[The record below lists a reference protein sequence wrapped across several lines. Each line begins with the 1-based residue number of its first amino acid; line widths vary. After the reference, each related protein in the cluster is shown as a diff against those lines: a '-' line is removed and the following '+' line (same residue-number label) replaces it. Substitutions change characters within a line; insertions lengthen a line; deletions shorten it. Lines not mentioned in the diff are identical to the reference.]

1 MKTESPFHEIN
12 INVNNVKDI
21 LEVVLKSYADNPV
34 FCFKR
39 ENEVSRKYKEEF
51 YLDVKQIGNVF
62 HNMFEKGSH
71 IALLG
76 KTSYE
81 WLACYFGIMNSEN
94 VVIPLDRELPND
106 ELREVVEFSDAVCI
120 LYDDSCLE
128 KIRFLEKCLK
138 QSVKYISIQPIEG
151 QKCVWDIVD
160 AIKNTGVWEG
170 EPKASDVAEIVFT
183 SGTTG
188 KSKGCMITHGN
199 LACNAMNCSRL
210 IQLTNKD
217 RALSILP
224 VSHTFEISAGILTP
238 LCCGVTICINE
249 SLKYLVPNML
259 NYRPTVM
266 TVVPL
271 IVETFYK
278 NIWREIKKYK
288 KLKRTKLIMNLTWLL
303 YKCHID
309 IRRRVFSP
317 IIDRFGGELR
327 VLVVGGAYMEPRII
341 KDFAKL
347 GITIIQGYGITE
359 CAPVVSSNTDKLIKY
374 NSVGKVVNNTRVKI
388 VDGEILVKGPIVMKG
403 YYKNKQATEEAFDE
417 GWFKTGDLGYL
428 DSDDYLYITGRKKN
442 LIILNNGEN
451 ISPEYLERKILLL
464 SYVKEVV
471 VSERDGKIQAEV
483 LLDTESEEANERIAE
498 DIVKLNKKMPD
509 YMKIANIFIRKE
521 EFEKT
526 STSKIKR
533 NVKG

>member
-1 MKTESPFHEIN
+1 M
-12 INVNNVKDI
+12 
-21 LEVVLKSYADNPV
+21 
-34 FCFKR
+34 
-39 ENEVSRKYKEEF
+39 
-51 YLDVKQIGNVF
+51 
-62 HNMFEKGSH
+62 
-71 IALLG
+71 
-76 KTSYE
+76 
-81 WLACYFGIMNSEN
+81 
-94 VVIPLDRELPND
+94 ELP
-106 ELREVVEFSDAVCI
+106 
-120 LYDDSCLE
+120 
-128 KIRFLEKCLK
+128 
-138 QSVKYISIQPIEG
+138 
-151 QKCVWDIVD
+151 
-160 AIKNTGVWEG
+160 
-170 EPKASDVAEIVFT
+170 
-183 SGTTG
+183 
-188 KSKGCMITHGN
+188 
-199 LACNAMNCSRL
+199 
-210 IQLTNKD
+210 
-217 RALSILP
+217 
-224 VSHTFEISAGILTP
+224 
-238 LCCGVTICINE
+238 ICINE

-266 TVVPL
+266 AVVPL

-471 VSERDGKIQAEV
+471 VYERDGKIQAEV
-483 LLDTESEEANERIAE
+483 LLDTESEGANERIAE

>member
-1 MKTESPFHEIN
+1 
-12 INVNNVKDI
+12 
-21 LEVVLKSYADNPV
+21 
-34 FCFKR
+34 
-39 ENEVSRKYKEEF
+39 
-51 YLDVKQIGNVF
+51 
-62 HNMFEKGSH
+62 
-71 IALLG
+71 
-76 KTSYE
+76 
-81 WLACYFGIMNSEN
+81 
-94 VVIPLDRELPND
+94 
-106 ELREVVEFSDAVCI
+106 
-120 LYDDSCLE
+120 
-128 KIRFLEKCLK
+128 
-138 QSVKYISIQPIEG
+138 
-151 QKCVWDIVD
+151 
-160 AIKNTGVWEG
+160 
-170 EPKASDVAEIVFT
+170 
-183 SGTTG
+183 
-188 KSKGCMITHGN
+188 
-199 LACNAMNCSRL
+199 
-210 IQLTNKD
+210 
-217 RALSILP
+217 
-224 VSHTFEISAGILTP
+224 
-238 LCCGVTICINE
+238 
-249 SLKYLVPNML
+249 
-259 NYRPTVM
+259 
-266 TVVPL
+266 
-271 IVETFYK
+271 
-278 NIWREIKKYK
+278 
-288 KLKRTKLIMNLTWLL
+288 MNLTWLL

-471 VSERDGKIQAEV
+471 VYERDGKIQAEV
-483 LLDTESEEANERIAE
+483 LLDTESEGANERIAE